1 MKRFTRLQR
10 ILLIANIVLLVI
22 GCAMLGLRQNA
33 LSNMG
38 YSAWTYIKY
47 GLIDYPL
54 TSLTNVFNDLSNLW
68 HVYEDNQYLNEE
80 LAMQKSYKTL
90 YEEQRNRNKELEEL
104 AELNG
109 TLKDATKITAHVL
122 ERDTEAW
129 DQTVTISAG
138 SSQGVQENMI
148 VCTSQGA
155 VGLIE
160 EVQSATSTVRIL
172 TSEDLINDIAISIA
186 LEDGTTIEGVLERYD
201 TSHRAYRVSLFDNEA
216 TVTQGQEVSTSG
228 RGGNYPSGIYL
239 GQVSDMET
247 NDDAIISTIY
257 VKPVSNI
264 SSFNYVTVIGSGRV
278 E

>member
-54 TSLTNVFNDLSNLW
+54 TSLTNVFSDLSNLW

-160 EVQSATSTVRIL
+160 EVQSATSTVRLL
-172 TSEDLINDIAISIA
+172 TSEDLINDIAINIA

>member
-54 TSLTNVFNDLSNLW
+54 TSLTNVFRDLSNLW

-160 EVQSATSTVRIL
+160 EVQSATSTVRLL
-172 TSEDLINDIAISIA
+172 TSEDLINDIAIIIA

>member
-90 YEEQRNRNKELEEL
+90 YEEERNRNKELEEL

-109 TLKDATKITAHVL
+109 TLEDATKITAHVL
-122 ERDTEAW
+122 ERDTGAW

-160 EVQSATSTVRIL
+160 EVQSATSTVRLL
-172 TSEDLINDIAISIA
+172 TSEDLINDIAISIT

>member
-90 YEEQRNRNKELEEL
+90 YEEERNRNKELEEL

-109 TLKDATKITAHVL
+109 TLEDATKITAYVL

-160 EVQSATSTVRIL
+160 EVQSATSTVRLL

>member
-54 TSLTNVFNDLSNLW
+54 TSLTNVFRDLSNLW

-90 YEEQRNRNKELEEL
+90 YEEQRNRNKELKEL

-160 EVQSATSTVRIL
+160 EVQSATSTVRLL

>member
-90 YEEQRNRNKELEEL
+90 YEEERNRNKELEEL

-109 TLKDATKITAHVL
+109 TLEDATKITAHVL

-160 EVQSATSTVRIL
+160 EVQSVTSTVRLL

-264 SSFNYVTVIGSGRV
+264 SSFNYVTIIGSGRV

>member
-90 YEEQRNRNKELEEL
+90 YEEERNRNKELEEL

-109 TLKDATKITAHVL
+109 TLEDATKITAHVL

-160 EVQSATSTVRIL
+160 EVQSATSTVRLL

-257 VKPVSNI
+257 VKPVLNI
-264 SSFNYVTVIGSGRV
+264 SSFNYVTIIGSGRV

>member
-90 YEEQRNRNKELEEL
+90 YEEERNRNKELEEL

-109 TLKDATKITAHVL
+109 TLEDATKITAHVL
-122 ERDTEAW
+122 ERDTEEW

-160 EVQSATSTVRIL
+160 EVQSATSTVRLL

-239 GQVSDMET
+239 GQVSEMET

>member
-54 TSLTNVFNDLSNLW
+54 TSLTNVFSDLSNLW

-160 EVQSATSTVRIL
+160 EVQSATSTVRLL

-228 RGGNYPSGIYL
+228 RGGNYLSGIYL

>member
-54 TSLTNVFNDLSNLW
+54 TSLTNVFSDLSNLW

-160 EVQSATSTVRIL
+160 EVQSATSTVRL
-172 TSEDLINDIAISIA
+172 LASEDLINDIAISIA

-201 TSHRAYRVSLFDNEA
+201 TSHRAYRVSLFDNAA

>member
-1 MKRFTRLQR
+1 
-10 ILLIANIVLLVI
+10 
-22 GCAMLGLRQNA
+22 
-33 LSNMG
+33 MG

-90 YEEQRNRNKELEEL
+90 YEEERNRNKELEEL

-109 TLKDATKITAHVL
+109 TLEDATKITAHVL

-160 EVQSATSTVRIL
+160 EVQSATSTVRLL

>member
-90 YEEQRNRNKELEEL
+90 YEEERNRNKELEEL

-109 TLKDATKITAHVL
+109 TLEDATKITAHVL

-160 EVQSATSTVRIL
+160 EVQSATSTVRLL

-239 GQVSDMET
+239 GKVSDMET

>member
-90 YEEQRNRNKELEEL
+90 YEEERNRNKELEEL

-109 TLKDATKITAHVL
+109 TLEDATKITAHVL

-160 EVQSATSTVRIL
+160 EVQSATSTVRLL

-239 GQVSDMET
+239 GQVNDMET

-264 SSFNYVTVIGSGRV
+264 SSFNYVTIIGSGRV

>member
-90 YEEQRNRNKELEEL
+90 YEEERNRNKELEEL

-109 TLKDATKITAHVL
+109 TLEDATKITAHVL

-160 EVQSATSTVRIL
+160 EVQSATSTVRLL

>member
-90 YEEQRNRNKELEEL
+90 YEEERNRNKELEEL
-104 AELNG
+104 TELNG
-109 TLKDATKITAHVL
+109 TLEDATKITAHVL

-138 SSQGVQENMI
+138 SLQGVQENMI

-160 EVQSATSTVRIL
+160 EVQSATSTVRLL

-264 SSFNYVTVIGSGRV
+264 SSFNYVTIIGSGRV

>member
-1 MKRFTRLQR
+1 
-10 ILLIANIVLLVI
+10 
-22 GCAMLGLRQNA
+22 
-33 LSNMG
+33 
-38 YSAWTYIKY
+38 
-47 GLIDYPL
+47 
-54 TSLTNVFNDLSNLW
+54 
-68 HVYEDNQYLNEE
+68 
-80 LAMQKSYKTL
+80 MQKSYKTL
-90 YEEQRNRNKELEEL
+90 YEEERDRNKELEEL

-109 TLKDATKITAHVL
+109 SLKDATQITAHVL
-122 ERDTEAW
+122 QRDTQAW

-138 SSQGVQENMI
+138 SSQGVEENMI
-148 VCTSQGA
+148 VCTSEGA

-160 EVQSATSTVRIL
+160 EVQSATSTVRLL

>member
-90 YEEQRNRNKELEEL
+90 YEEERNRNKELEEL

-109 TLKDATKITAHVL
+109 TLEDATKITAHVL

-138 SSQGVQENMI
+138 SLQGVQENMI

-160 EVQSATSTVRIL
+160 EVQSATSTVRLL

-239 GQVSDMET
+239 GKVSDMET

-264 SSFNYVTVIGSGRV
+264 SSFNYVTIIGSGRV

>member
-90 YEEQRNRNKELEEL
+90 YEEERNRNKELEEL

-109 TLKDATKITAHVL
+109 TLEDATKITAHVL

-155 VGLIE
+155 VGLVE
-160 EVQSATSTVRIL
+160 EVQSATSTVRLL

>member
-90 YEEQRNRNKELEEL
+90 YEEERNRNKELEEL

-109 TLKDATKITAHVL
+109 TLEDATKITAYVL

-160 EVQSATSTVRIL
+160 EVQSATSTVRLL

-239 GQVSDMET
+239 GKVSDMET

>member
-90 YEEQRNRNKELEEL
+90 YEEERNRNKELEEL

-109 TLKDATKITAHVL
+109 TLEDATKITAHVL

-160 EVQSATSTVRIL
+160 EVQSATSTVRLL
-172 TSEDLINDIAISIA
+172 TGEDLINDIAISIA

>member
-54 TSLTNVFNDLSNLW
+54 TSLTNVFRDLSNLW

-160 EVQSATSTVRIL
+160 EVQSATSTVRLL

-216 TVTQGQEVSTSG
+216 TVTQGQEVSISG

>member
-10 ILLIANIVLLVI
+10 ILLIANVVLLVI

-47 GLIDYPL
+47 GLVDYPL
-54 TSLTNVFNDLSNLW
+54 TSLTNVFSDLSNLW

-90 YEEQRNRNKELEEL
+90 YEEERNRNKELEKL

-109 TLKDATKITAHVL
+109 SLKDATQITAHVL
-122 ERDTEAW
+122 QRDTQAW

-138 SSQGVQENMI
+138 SSQGVEENMI
-148 VCTSQGA
+148 VCTSEGA

-160 EVQSATSTVRIL
+160 EVQSATSTVRLL

-257 VKPVSNI
+257 VKPFFNI

>member
-90 YEEQRNRNKELEEL
+90 YEEERNRNKELEEL

-109 TLKDATKITAHVL
+109 TLEDATKITAHVL
-122 ERDTEAW
+122 QRDTEAW

-160 EVQSATSTVRIL
+160 EVQSATSTVRLL

>member
-22 GCAMLGLRQNA
+22 GCVMLGLRQNA

-54 TSLTNVFNDLSNLW
+54 TSLTNAFSDLSNLW

-90 YEEQRNRNKELEEL
+90 YEEERNRNKELEEL

-160 EVQSATSTVRIL
+160 EVQSATSTVRLL

>member
-90 YEEQRNRNKELEEL
+90 YEEERNRNKELEEL

-109 TLKDATKITAHVL
+109 TLEDATKITAHVL
-122 ERDTEAW
+122 ERDIEAW

-160 EVQSATSTVRIL
+160 EVQSATSTVRLL

-247 NDDAIISTIY
+247 NDDAIISMIY

>member
-33 LSNMG
+33 LSNMV

-54 TSLTNVFNDLSNLW
+54 TSLTNVFSDLSNLW

-160 EVQSATSTVRIL
+160 EVQSATSTVRLL

>member
-90 YEEQRNRNKELEEL
+90 YEEERNRNKELEEL

-109 TLKDATKITAHVL
+109 TLEDATKITAHVL

-160 EVQSATSTVRIL
+160 EVQSATSTVRLL

-228 RGGNYPSGIYL
+228 RGGNYPRGIYL

>member
-10 ILLIANIVLLVI
+10 ILLIANVVLLVI

-47 GLIDYPL
+47 GLVDYPL
-54 TSLTNVFNDLSNLW
+54 TSLTNVFSDLSNLW

-90 YEEQRNRNKELEEL
+90 YEEERNRNKELEEL

-109 TLKDATKITAHVL
+109 SLKDATQITAHVL
-122 ERDTEAW
+122 QRDTQAW

-138 SSQGVQENMI
+138 SSQGVEENMI
-148 VCTSQGA
+148 VCTSKGA

-160 EVQSATSTVRIL
+160 EVQSATSTVRLL

>member
-54 TSLTNVFNDLSNLW
+54 TSLTNVFSDLSNLW

-138 SSQGVQENMI
+138 SSHGVQENMI

-160 EVQSATSTVRIL
+160 EVQSATSTVRLL
-172 TSEDLINDIAISIA
+172 TSEDLINDIAINIA

>member
-90 YEEQRNRNKELEEL
+90 YEEERNRNKELEEL

-109 TLKDATKITAHVL
+109 TLEDATKITAHVL

-160 EVQSATSTVRIL
+160 EVQSATSTVRLL
-172 TSEDLINDIAISIA
+172 TSEDLINDIAIIIA

>member
-90 YEEQRNRNKELEEL
+90 YEEERNRNKELEEL

-109 TLKDATKITAHVL
+109 TLEDATKITAHVL

-160 EVQSATSTVRIL
+160 EVQSATSTVRLL

-216 TVTQGQEVSTSG
+216 TLTQGQEVSTSG

>member
-22 GCAMLGLRQNA
+22 GCVMLGLRQNA

-54 TSLTNVFNDLSNLW
+54 TSLTNVFSDLSNLW

-90 YEEQRNRNKELEEL
+90 YEEERNRNKELEEL

-109 TLKDATKITAHVL
+109 TLEDATKITAHVL

-160 EVQSATSTVRIL
+160 EVQSATSTVRLL

>member
-54 TSLTNVFNDLSNLW
+54 TSLTNVFSDLSNLW

-160 EVQSATSTVRIL
+160 ELQSATSTVRLL

>member
-10 ILLIANIVLLVI
+10 ILLVANVVLLVI

-33 LSNMG
+33 LSNLG

-47 GLIDYPL
+47 GLVDYPL
-54 TSLTNVFNDLSNLW
+54 TSLTHVFSDVSNLW
-68 HVYEDNQYLNEE
+68 HVYEDNQFLNEE
-80 LAMQKSYKTL
+80 LALQKSYKTL
-90 YEEQRNRNKELEEL
+90 YEEERNRNKELEEL
-104 AELNG
+104 AKMNG
-109 TLKDATKITAHVL
+109 SLKDAKQINATVL
-122 ERDTEAW
+122 ARDTAAW

-138 SSQGVQENMI
+138 SAQGVQENMI

-155 VGLIE
+155 VGLVE
-160 EVQSATSTVRIL
+160 KVQSATSTVRLL

-186 LEDGTTIEGVLERYD
+186 LDDGTTVEGVLERYD
-201 TSHRAYRVSLFDNEA
+201 TDQRAYRVSLFDNEA
-216 TVTQGQEVSTSG
+216 TVTHGQEVSTSG

-264 SSFNYVTVIGSGRV
+264 GSFNYVTVIGSGKA
-278 E
+278 

>member
-38 YSAWTYIKY
+38 YSAWIYIKY
-47 GLIDYPL
+47 GLIDHPL

-90 YEEQRNRNKELEEL
+90 YEEERNRNKELEEL

-109 TLKDATKITAHVL
+109 TLEDATKITAHVL

-160 EVQSATSTVRIL
+160 EVQSATSTVRLL

-264 SSFNYVTVIGSGRV
+264 SSFNYVTIIGSGRV

>member
-90 YEEQRNRNKELEEL
+90 YEEERNRNKELEEL

-109 TLKDATKITAHVL
+109 TLEDATKITAHVL

-160 EVQSATSTVRIL
+160 EVQSATSTVRLL
-172 TSEDLINDIAISIA
+172 TSEDLIKDIAISIA

>member
-10 ILLIANIVLLVI
+10 ILLIANIFLLVI

-90 YEEQRNRNKELEEL
+90 YEEERNRNKELEEL

-109 TLKDATKITAHVL
+109 TLEDATKITAHVL

-160 EVQSATSTVRIL
+160 EVQSATSTVRLL